1 MELLNASGEEFDAAI
16 ETFTSSYHLPSVLLR
31 PSTAKT
37 LWSHRASGDEIM
49 TFRSTRLMAV
59 QESEVGGGDDYV
71 VQWGRSGTLAFRNDR
86 EFTPVAVDMP
96 MMLPNG
102 KSSRLVRSIDIDIS
116 LVHIKKDFVRD
127 VAEELTDTRFDAF
140 NSAPP
145 ISPHALRAWRSTVN
159 MVATLV
165 LDESAS
171 KTSLLSREIN
181 RMVAIAMLDSFAY
194 TSTERKLGAAGIEPA
209 GVKEAYEFV
218 YQNAHLPI
226 GPIDIAV
233 AVRMSVRSLQNAL
246 RRHRDTTPVALLRE
260 VRLSRV
266 HEELRSSDA
275 LLTTVT
281 EIARA
286 WGFVQMGRFAGDYRT
301 QYNESPS
308 DTLRRSSSAS
318 VLGRR

>member
-1 MELLNASGEEFDAAI
+1 MELFNFSGEDFEEAI
-16 ETFTSSYHLPSVLLR
+16 ETFTSSYHLPSVLLT
-31 PSTAKT
+31 PSTAEFS
-37 LWSHRASGDEIM
+37 WRHRASGNSVM
-49 TFRSTRLMAV
+49 SFRSTRLMGV
-59 QESEVGGGDDYV
+59 QESEVGAGDDYV
-71 VQWGRSGTLAFRNDR
+71 VQWGRSGTLAFRADR

-96 MMLPNG
+96 IMLPNG
-102 KSSRLVRSIDIDIS
+102 KSSRLVRSTDLDVS
-116 LVHIKKDFVRD
+116 LVHINKDFVRD
-127 VAEELTDTRFDAF
+127 VAEELTDSRFDSF

-165 LDESAS
+165 LDESAPQ
-171 KTSLLSREIN
+171 TSLLSREIN
-181 RMVAIAMLDSFAY
+181 RMVAIAMLDSFSY

-226 GPIDIAV
+226 GPIDIAA

-246 RRHRDTTPVALLRE
+246 RRHRDTTPVALLRQ
-260 VRLSRV
+260 VRLTRV

-275 LLTTVT
+275 MLTSVTV
-281 EIARA
+281 IARA
-286 WGFVQMGRFAGDYRT
+286 WGFVQMGRFAGDYRAE
-301 QYNESPS
+301 YHESPS
-308 DTLRRSSSAS
+308 DTLRRSSSAL